1 MTRRYLVRRLL
12 QVFPI
17 CAAILL
23 VGFLLIHLAP
33 GDPVL
38 AVAGDSGDEQY
49 YAEMRER
56 FGLDRPLPVQLGIYA
71 GKVVKG
77 DFGVSYTRGRP
88 AREVIAE
95 RVPASLLLATTALV
109 VAVVVGIGFG
119 VVAATRQ
126 RGILDVATS
135 TVALGLYAAPVFW
148 VGQLAV
154 LFFAL
159 RLDWFPVQGM
169 TSADRSG
176 GGWHH
181 ILDVVHHLALPALVL
196 ASQEIGAISR
206 LARSGLLDEL
216 GRDHIRTARAKGVRE
231 RSVLLKHAMRR
242 ALLPVVTVIGGRV
255 GYFVSGA
262 VVVEILFAWPG
273 VAQLLVSSVQSRDI
287 PIVLG
292 IFFLV
297 SLIVVIANLLTD
309 LAYVWLDPRIR
320 YR

>member
-49 YAEMRER
+49 YDEMRER

-95 RVPASLLLATTALV
+95 RLPASLLLAATALA

-159 RLDWFPVQGM
+159 RLNWFPVQGM
-169 TSADRSG
+169 TSADRAG

-181 ILDVVHHLALPALVL
+181 ILDVVHHLALPAFVL

-231 RSVLLKHAMRR
+231 RTVLLEHALRR